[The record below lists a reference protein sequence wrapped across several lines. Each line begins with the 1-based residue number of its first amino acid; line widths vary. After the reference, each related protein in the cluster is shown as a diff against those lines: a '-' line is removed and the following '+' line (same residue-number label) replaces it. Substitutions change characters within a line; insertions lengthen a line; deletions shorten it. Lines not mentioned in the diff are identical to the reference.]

1 LGFVHGA
8 SGLRFPKFVV
18 FVFSVVFVLCLG
30 AASVPAARQ
39 EKTFPA
45 PAVGVSSAGLRQT
58 FINYWN
64 WRLAEQPELAT
75 RVGLT
80 QHNDRWQDWSK
91 AARDRA
97 RAAREEFLRQ
107 VQYVSPG
114 NLTLNEHLSADL
126 LEYELKTALEAENAL
141 DLVQQVSQ
149 SDGLHNEVFE
159 IVDQM
164 PARTVRDY
172 ENIIARL
179 RALPT
184 YIDQS
189 IDLMREQLAAHRAQP
204 AVVVNL
210 MIEQVVAQA
219 GASPDQS
226 PLLAAFKTFPN
237 EISAADQ
244 NRLRTEARAAYGQQF
259 VASWKRLEAFLRDT
273 YLKQARPEFGLSS
286 IPNGAQAY
294 ASLVRAY
301 TTTRMP
307 APEIHQL
314 GLQEVTRIEE
324 EMARVARE
332 AGFTGTVAEFE
343 RRLGADP
350 AMHFTSQ
357 EEMLQYAR
365 SVLARVGP
373 QLPRLFKKTPRMT
386 VGVRPIASDREA
398 ATASNYTAGTA
409 DGSRPAWFNMNTYR
423 PTEQTKYTIDS
434 LVLHETVP
442 GHHVQVGLARE
453 LEGIPEFRKMFRA
466 ASFSE
471 GWALYAESLGTDLG
485 LYRDPATHFGQL
497 ASELFRA
504 VRLVVDTGIHSMGW
518 SRDRARAYFSE
529 HVPAQSLAEVDRYIA
544 RPGQALAYKLGQLEI
559 QRLRRK
565 AEQALGAR
573 FDVRDFH
580 DAVLRN
586 GALPLDLL
594 EPQVDAYI
602 AAGRVAE

>member
-1 LGFVHGA
+1 MFFA
-8 SGLRFPKFVV
+8 TFVV
-18 FVFSVVFVLCLG
+18 FVVSIS
-30 AASVPAARQ
+30 AAPQER

-58 FINYWN
+58 FIDYWQ
-64 WRLAEQPELAT
+64 WRLAESPELAT
-75 RVGLT
+75 RVGST
-80 QHNDRWQDWSK
+80 EHNDRWQDWSK
-91 AARDRA
+91 AARDRSRA
-97 RAAREEFLRQ
+97 RREEFLRQ

-114 NLTLNEHLSADL
+114 NLTLTEHLSADL
-126 LEYELKTALEAENAL
+126 LEYELKTALEAQASL
-141 DLVQQVSQ
+141 DLVQEVSQ

-164 PARTVRDY
+164 PARTIRDY

-179 RALPT
+179 RALPV

-189 IDLMREQLAAHRAQP
+189 IDLIREQLAARHAQP
-204 AVVVNL
+204 AAVVNL
-210 MIEQVVAQA
+210 MIEQVAAQA
-219 GASPDQS
+219 SMSPEQS
-226 PLLAAFKTFPN
+226 PLLAAFKTFPAAVP
-237 EISAADQ
+237 AADQ
-244 NRLRTEARAAYGQQF
+244 SRLRADATTAYTQQF
-259 VASWKRLEAFLRDT
+259 VPSWKRLELFLRDT
-273 YLKQARPEFGLSS
+273 YLKQARPEIGLSS
-286 IPNGAQAY
+286 IPDGAHAY
-294 ASLVRAY
+294 ASLIRAY

-307 APEIHQL
+307 AAEIHQL
-314 GLQEVTRIEE
+314 GLKEVARIEG
-324 EMARVARE
+324 EMARVARD
-332 AGFTGTVAEFE
+332 AGFNGTVAEFE
-343 RRLGADP
+343 RRLVDDP
-350 AMHFTSQ
+350 AMHFASQ

-365 SVLARVGP
+365 NVLARVEP
-373 QLPRLFKKTPRMT
+373 QLPRLFRKTPRMT
-386 VGVRPIASDREA
+386 VGVRPIAPDREA

-409 DGSRPAWFNMNTYR
+409 DGTRPAWFNMNTYR

-442 GHHVQVGLARE
+442 GHHLQVGLARE
-453 LEGIPEFRKMFRA
+453 LDGIPEFRKMFRA

-485 LYRDPATHFGQL
+485 LYRDPATRFGQL

-518 SRDRARAYFSE
+518 SRDRARAYFAE

-559 QRLRRK
+559 ERLRRK
-565 AEQALGAR
+565 AEQALGSK

-602 AAGRVAE
+602 ASAKAVR

>member
-1 LGFVHGA
+1 
-8 SGLRFPKFVV
+8 LRVLKFVF
-18 FVFSVVFVLCLG
+18 FVAFVV
-30 AASVPAARQ
+30 SVPFELTAQQER

-58 FINYWN
+58 FINYWQ
-64 WRLAEQPELAT
+64 WRLAEEPELAT

-80 QHNDRWQDWSK
+80 EHNDRWQDWSK

-126 LEYELKTALEAENAL
+126 LEYELKTALEAEASL

-179 RALPT
+179 RAVPA

-219 GASPDQS
+219 GASPEQT
-226 PLLAAFKTFPN
+226 PLLAAFKAFPN
-237 EISAADQ
+237 EISSADQ
-244 NRLRTEARAAYGQQF
+244 SRLRTDARTAYSQQF
-259 VASWKRLEAFLRDT
+259 VPSWKRLESFLRDT
-273 YLKQARPEFGLSS
+273 YLKQARPEIGLST
-286 IPNGAQAY
+286 IPDGARAY
-294 ASLVRAY
+294 ASLIRAY

-307 APEIHQL
+307 AAEIHQL
-314 GLQEVTRIEE
+314 GLKEVTRIEG

-332 AGFTGTVAEFE
+332 AGFAGTVAEFE

-365 SVLARVGP
+365 NVLVRVEP

-386 VGVRPIASDREA
+386 VGVRPIAPDREA

-409 DGSRPAWFNMNTYR
+409 DGTRPAWFNMNTYR
-423 PTEQTKYTIDS
+423 PAEQTKYTIDS

-442 GHHVQVGLARE
+442 GHHLQVGLARE

-485 LYRDPATHFGQL
+485 LYRDPATRFGQL

-518 SRDRARAYFSE
+518 SRDRARGYFTE

-559 QRLRRK
+559 VRLRRK
-565 AEQALGAR
+565 AEQALGSR
-573 FDVRDFH
+573 FDVREFH
-580 DAVLRN
+580 DVVLRN

-602 AAGRVAE
+602 ASAKAAE

>member
-1 LGFVHGA
+1 VVSVA
-8 SGLRFPKFVV
+8 FVV
-18 FVFSVVFVLCLG
+18 SIN
-30 AASVPAARQ
+30 AAPQER

-58 FINYWN
+58 FIDYWQ
-64 WRLAEQPELAT
+64 WRLAESPELAT
-75 RVGLT
+75 RVGAIE
-80 QHNDRWQDWSK
+80 HNDRWRDWSK
-91 AARDRA
+91 AARDRSRA
-97 RAAREEFLRQ
+97 RREEFLRQ

-114 NLTLNEHLSADL
+114 NLTLSEHLSADL
-126 LEYELKTALEAENAL
+126 LEYELKTALEAEDSLA
-141 DLVQQVSQ
+141 LVQQVSQ

-179 RALPT
+179 RALPA

-189 IDLMREQLAAHRAQP
+189 IDLMREQLAAHQAQP

-210 MIEQVVAQA
+210 MLDQVVAQA
-219 GASPDQS
+219 SAPADQS
-226 PLLAAFKTFPN
+226 PLLVAFRTFPN
-237 EISAADQ
+237 GISAADQ
-244 NRLRTEARAAYGQQF
+244 NRLRTEARAAYAQQF
-259 VASWKRLEAFLRDT
+259 VSSWKRLESFLRDT
-273 YLKQARPEFGLSS
+273 YLKQARPEIGLST
-286 IPNGAQAY
+286 IPDGTRGY
-294 ASLVRAY
+294 ASLIRAY

-307 APEIHQL
+307 AAEIHQL
-314 GLQEVTRIEE
+314 GLKEVTRIEG

-332 AGFTGTVAEFE
+332 AGFTGTVAQFE
-343 RRLGADP
+343 RQLADDP
-350 AMHFTSQ
+350 AMHFSSQ

-365 SVLARVGP
+365 NVLARVEP
-373 QLPRLFKKTPRMT
+373 QLPRLFRKTPRMT
-386 VGVRPIASDREA
+386 VGVRPIAPDREA
-398 ATASNYTAGTA
+398 STASNYTAGTA
-409 DGSRPAWFNMNTYR
+409 DGTRPAWFNMNTYR
-423 PTEQTKYTIDS
+423 PAEQTKYTIDS

-442 GHHVQVGLARE
+442 GHHLQVGLARE
-453 LEGIPEFRKMFRA
+453 HDGIPEFRTMFRA

-485 LYRDPATHFGQL
+485 LYRDPATRFGQL

-518 SRDRARAYFSE
+518 SRDRARAYFFE

-565 AEQALGAR
+565 AEQALGSR

-580 DAVLRN
+580 DVVLRS

-594 EPQVDAYI
+594 EPQVDAYV
-602 AAGRVAE
+602 AARKGAQ

>member
-1 LGFVHGA
+1 VFFAV
-8 SGLRFPKFVV
+8 FVV
-18 FVFSVVFVLCLG
+18 SIS
-30 AASVPAARQ
+30 ASQER

-58 FINYWN
+58 FIDYWQ
-64 WRLAEQPELAT
+64 WRLAESPELAT
-75 RVGLT
+75 RVGAAE
-80 QHNDRWQDWSK
+80 HNDRWQDWSK
-91 AARDRA
+91 PARDRNRA
-97 RAAREEFLRQ
+97 RREEFLRQ

-114 NLTLNEHLSADL
+114 NLTLSEHLSADL
-126 LEYELKTALEAENAL
+126 LEYELKTALEAERAL

-179 RALPT
+179 RALPL

-189 IDLMREQLAAHRAQP
+189 IDLMREQLAANRTQP

-226 PLLAAFKTFPN
+226 PLLEAFKAFPN

-244 NRLRTEARAAYGQQF
+244 NRLRTEARAAYAQQF
-259 VASWKRLEAFLRDT
+259 VGSWNRLESFLRDT
-273 YLKQARPEFGLSS
+273 YLKQARPEIGLGS
-286 IPNGAQAY
+286 IPDGAQAY
-294 ASLVRAY
+294 ASLIRAY

-307 APEIHQL
+307 AAEIHQL
-314 GLQEVTRIEE
+314 GLKEVTRIEG
-324 EMARVARE
+324 EMGRVARE
-332 AGFTGTVAEFE
+332 AGFTGTVAQFE
-343 RRLGADP
+343 RRLADDP
-350 AMHFTSQ
+350 AMHFASQ
-357 EEMLQYAR
+357 DEMLQYAR
-365 SVLARVGP
+365 SVLARVEP

-386 VGVRPIASDREA
+386 VGVRPIAPDREA

-442 GHHVQVGLARE
+442 GHHMQVGLSRE

-544 RPGQALAYKLGQLEI
+544 RPGQALSYKLGQIEI

-565 AEQALGAR
+565 AEQSLGTK

-602 AAGRVAE
+602 AAARGAE

>member
-1 LGFVHGA
+1 LKV
-8 SGLRFPKFVV
+8 LRFVIFVV
-18 FVFSVVFVLCLG
+18 FVV
-30 AASVPAARQ
+30 SVPFELTAQQER

-64 WRLAEQPELAT
+64 WRLAEEPELAT

-80 QHNDRWQDWSK
+80 DHNDRWRDWSK
-91 AARDRA
+91 AARDRE

-114 NLTLNEHLSADL
+114 NLTLTEHLSADL
-126 LEYELKTALEAENAL
+126 LEYELKTALEAEASL

-179 RALPT
+179 RALPV

-189 IDLMREQLAAHRAQP
+189 IDLLREQLAARRAQP

-219 GASPDQS
+219 AASPEQT

-244 NRLRTEARAAYGQQF
+244 NRLRADARTAYAQQF
-259 VASWKRLEAFLRDT
+259 IPSWKRLESFLRDT
-273 YLKQARPEFGLSS
+273 YLKQARPEIGLSS
-286 IPNGAQAY
+286 IPDGARAY
-294 ASLVRAY
+294 ASLIRAY

-307 APEIHQL
+307 AAEIHQL
-314 GLQEVTRIEE
+314 GLKEVTRIEA

-350 AMHFTSQ
+350 AMHFASQ

-365 SVLARVGP
+365 NVLARVEP
-373 QLPRLFKKTPRMT
+373 QLPRLFRKTPRMT
-386 VGVRPIASDREA
+386 VGVRPIAADREA

-409 DGSRPAWFNMNTYR
+409 DGTRPAWFNMNTYR

-442 GHHVQVGLARE
+442 GHHLQVGLARE

-485 LYRDPATHFGQL
+485 LYRDPATRFGQL

-518 SRDRARAYFSE
+518 SRDRARAYFVE

-559 QRLRRK
+559 ERLRRK
-565 AEQALGAR
+565 AEQALGSR
-573 FDVRDFH
+573 FDVRGFH
-580 DAVLRN
+580 DVVLRN

-602 AAGRVAE
+602 AAVKAAR